1 MSERK
6 QRGRIEPAKYDGPGP
21 RGREPVK
28 PVETDKYDAMALGK
42 TPERY
47 MVRVKKVVF
56 EGFITLTED
65 AAHKLQDELWTS
77 KAEDEE
83 TIVFLRRGTPPAG
96 SDFKT
101 VDDLRAAIKKT

>member
-6 QRGRIEPAKYDGPGP
+6 PRGRIEPAP
-21 RGREPVK
+21 
-28 PVETDKYDAMALGK
+28 DKYTPVQKIDQMALGK

-56 EGFITLTED
+56 EGYITLDEV
-65 AAHKLQDELWTS
+65 AAHKLQDELWS
-77 KAEDEE
+77 NKAEDEE

-101 VDDLRAAIKKT
+101 VDDLKAAIKKT